1 VDSAEVKSLRTTEL
15 FDSAEQTVGF
25 YSYEITSWLMQGVRD
40 AIVSGSGYYHCVCVL
55 RVPKILVASVG
66 LVL

>member
-1 VDSAEVKSLRTTEL
+1 M
-15 FDSAEQTVGF
+15 
-25 YSYEITSWLMQGVRD
+25 YSYEITSWLTQGMRD
-40 AIVSGSGYYHCVCVL
+40 AIVGGSGYYHCVCVL